1 MKYLKTYKIFESSVE
16 EQKEYISYICVDIEY
31 TLLKLKEESNMD
43 ISVSKF
49 NSNPSEY
56 FININIENCDEI
68 ENFTDEIRTLFSYLE
83 GEDWSLEPIKYKADK
98 SYCVIPENPNF
109 ICPQCGSEDV
119 NLDIDDD
126 FTTRCEND
134 DCIYL
139 KNQED
144 TPFEDR
150 ERYEGDR
157 DEFRS
162 YFRYFENIDE
172 LLEIIYKEPI
182 ESMNI
187 KFFKLK

>member
-1 MKYLKTYKIFESSVE
+1 MKHLKTYKIFESSVE
-16 EQKEYISYICVDIEY
+16 EQAEYLSDICTEIDYV
-31 TLLKLKEESNMD
+31 LLKLKEESDMD
-43 ISVSKF
+43 ISVEKY

-56 FININIENCDEI
+56 FISINIDNCDEI
-68 ENFTDEIRTLFSYLE
+68 EKFTDEIRTLFSYLE
-83 GEDWSLEPIKYKADK
+83 EENWSLEAVKYKDLLLSDK
-98 SYCVIPENPNF
+98 SYCVAPENPNF

-126 FTTRCEND
+126 FTARCEND
-134 DCIYL
+134 DCNYL
-139 KNQED
+139 ND
-144 TPFEDR
+144 FEDG

-162 YFRYFENIDE
+162 YHRFFENIDE

-182 ESMNI
+182 EIMYI